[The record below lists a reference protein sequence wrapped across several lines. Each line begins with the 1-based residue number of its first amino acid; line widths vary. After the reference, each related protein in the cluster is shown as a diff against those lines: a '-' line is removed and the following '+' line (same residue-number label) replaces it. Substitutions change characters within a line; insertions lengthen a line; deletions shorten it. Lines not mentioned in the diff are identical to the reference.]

1 MIDEVLF
8 RCYLPLKNEYN
19 EKLTLLVVLTGEL
32 LGEGV
37 PGDVR
42 PLIVVLVGGGVDSA
56 ILLSP
61 IVSDGVRMVRY
72 LSVVLI
78 LIIDI
83 ARRLSLSFSFY

>member
-42 PLIVVLVGGGVDSA
+42 PLMVVLLGGVDSA